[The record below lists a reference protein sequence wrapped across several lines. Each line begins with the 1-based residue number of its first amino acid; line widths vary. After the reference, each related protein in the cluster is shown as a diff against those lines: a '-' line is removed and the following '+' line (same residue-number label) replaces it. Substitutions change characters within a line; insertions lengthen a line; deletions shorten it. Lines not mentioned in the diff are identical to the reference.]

1 MNSFGKLPLLDAGLP
16 SVETVKIHSYHVAIR
31 SYESLF
37 TYERRTEMI
46 TNDYPAVL
54 LLFGDRRMFAPS

>member
-1 MNSFGKLPLLDAGLP
+1 MKGR
-16 SVETVKIHSYHVAIR
+16 VKIHSYHVAIR